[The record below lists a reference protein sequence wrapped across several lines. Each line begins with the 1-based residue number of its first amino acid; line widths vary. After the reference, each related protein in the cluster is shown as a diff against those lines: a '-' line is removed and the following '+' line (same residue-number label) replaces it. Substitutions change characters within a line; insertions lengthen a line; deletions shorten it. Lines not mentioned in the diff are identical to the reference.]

1 MNVKIKEKLI
11 LLYGER
17 AEEAEKE
24 LEKVLNKFAQ
34 RDFPQK
40 EKINEKNAY
49 LIAYGDSILREG
61 QTPLATLNE
70 VLSET
75 IAGAI
80 TDVHLLPMFPFTSD
94 DGFSVTDYYKI
105 NPQYGT
111 WEDIEHL
118 SKNYRLMFD
127 FVANHMSKD
136 SEWFQSFLQEEEDFK
151 EAFVI
156 FDEEFDASN
165 TVRPRTSP
173 LFHNYKEKK
182 VWTTFSED
190 QVDVNIK
197 DPKMFARLTE
207 VLLTYA
213 SKGAASIRLDAIGFL
228 WKESGSRSIHLWQ
241 THEVIKIW
249 RKLLEELSPNT
260 QIITETNVPHE
271 ENISYFG
278 KNDEANQVYQFP
290 LPPLVLHS
298 FTVGDAQKLS
308 AWAKG
313 IEGRGD
319 TETYFNFLASHDGIG
334 MRPTEGILSDVER
347 NNLVE
352 KVIENGGEISYKEN
366 TDGSRSVYELNINYS
381 EALRNKGETD
391 EIAVEKMKAAHSIL
405 FSVIGVPAIYYHSLF
420 GSRNDYKGVLDSGIN
435 RRINREK
442 LSAERLLDELKS
454 DPYRNGIYTGL
465 KKMLEKRAQYKA
477 FSPYEKQEI
486 LDIDKRVFAVKRTHL
501 NQEIISITNVSNQ
514 KVTLSDLEGMDI
526 IKEKTIPKQMELEPY
541 AYIWC
546 YNNTNK

>member
-17 AEEAEKE
+17 ADEAEKE

-271 ENISYFG
+271 ENRSYFG

-442 LSAERLLDELKS
+442 LSAERLLDELNS
-454 DPYRNGIYTGL
+454 DPYRNGIYMGL

-477 FSPYEKQEI
+477 FSPYGKQEI

-514 KVTLSDLEGMDI
+514 KVTLYDLEGMDI

>member
-17 AEEAEKE
+17 ADEAEKE

-173 LFHNYKEKK
+173 LFHNYKGKK
-182 VWTTFSED
+182 VWTTFSKD

-319 TETYFNFLASHDGIG
+319 TETFFNFLASHDGIG
-334 MRPTEGILSDVER
+334 MRPTEGILSNVER

-352 KVIENGGEISYKEN
+352 KVVENGGEISYKEN

-454 DPYRNGIYTGL
+454 DSYRNGIYTGL

-477 FSPYEKQEI
+477 FSPYGKQEI

-514 KVTLSDLEGMDI
+514 KVTLFDLEGMDI

>member
-173 LFHNYKEKK
+173 LFHNYKGKK

-319 TETYFNFLASHDGIG
+319 TETFFNFLASHDGIG
-334 MRPTEGILSDVER
+334 MRPTEGILSNVER

-442 LSAERLLDELKS
+442 LSAERLFDEL
-454 DPYRNGIYTGL
+454 
-465 KKMLEKRAQYKA
+465 
-477 FSPYEKQEI
+477 
-486 LDIDKRVFAVKRTHL
+486 
-501 NQEIISITNVSNQ
+501 
-514 KVTLSDLEGMDI
+514 
-526 IKEKTIPKQMELEPY
+526 
-541 AYIWC
+541 
-546 YNNTNK
+546 

>member
-17 AEEAEKE
+17 ADEAEKE
-24 LEKVLNKFAQ
+24 LEKVLNKFAQRDFPQKEKVLNKFAQ

-366 TDGSRSVYELNINYS
+366 TDGSRSVYD
-381 EALRNKGETD
+381 T
-391 EIAVEKMKAAHSIL
+391 
-405 FSVIGVPAIYYHSLF
+405 IGRGQKLHGGQKIWGRTRP
-420 GSRNDYKGVLDSGIN
+420 G
-435 RRINREK
+435 REK
-442 LSAERLLDELKS
+442 PAGSCAFH
-454 DPYRNGIYTGL
+454 TG
-465 KKMLEKRAQYKA
+465 KRGLRKTRK
-477 FSPYEKQEI
+477 F
-486 LDIDKRVFAVKRTHL
+486 RTGFRGG
-501 NQEIISITNVSNQ
+501 TARCGR
-514 KVTLSDLEGMDI
+514 TRPTRPD
-526 IKEKTIPKQMELEPY
+526 
-541 AYIWC
+541 
-546 YNNTNK
+546 

>member
-17 AEEAEKE
+17 ADEAEKE

-165 TVRPRTSP
+165 
-173 LFHNYKEKK
+173 Y
-182 VWTTFSED
+182 
-190 QVDVNIK
+190 
-197 DPKMFARLTE
+197 
-207 VLLTYA
+207 
-213 SKGAASIRLDAIGFL
+213 
-228 WKESGSRSIHLWQ
+228 
-241 THEVIKIW
+241 
-249 RKLLEELSPNT
+249 
-260 QIITETNVPHE
+260 
-271 ENISYFG
+271 
-278 KNDEANQVYQFP
+278 
-290 LPPLVLHS
+290 
-298 FTVGDAQKLS
+298 
-308 AWAKG
+308 
-313 IEGRGD
+313 
-319 TETYFNFLASHDGIG
+319 
-334 MRPTEGILSDVER
+334 
-347 NNLVE
+347 
-352 KVIENGGEISYKEN
+352 
-366 TDGSRSVYELNINYS
+366 
-381 EALRNKGETD
+381 GETKN
-391 EIAVEKMKAAHSIL
+391 ES
-405 FSVIGVPAIYYHSLF
+405 SL
-420 GSRNDYKGVLDSGIN
+420 S
-435 RRINREK
+435 
-442 LSAERLLDELKS
+442 
-454 DPYRNGIYTGL
+454 
-465 KKMLEKRAQYKA
+465 
-477 FSPYEKQEI
+477 
-486 LDIDKRVFAVKRTHL
+486 
-501 NQEIISITNVSNQ
+501 
-514 KVTLSDLEGMDI
+514 
-526 IKEKTIPKQMELEPY
+526 
-541 AYIWC
+541 
-546 YNNTNK
+546 

>member
-17 AEEAEKE
+17 ADEAEKE

-173 LFHNYKEKK
+173 LFHNYKGKK

-454 DPYRNGIYTGL
+454 DSYRNGIYTGL

-477 FSPYEKQEI
+477 FSPYGKQEI

-501 NQEIISITNVSNQ
+501 NQGIISITNVSNQ
-514 KVTLSDLEGMDI
+514 KVTLYGLEGMDI

>member
-1 MNVKIKEKLI
+1 MV
-11 LLYGER
+11 
-17 AEEAEKE
+17 
-24 LEKVLNKFAQ
+24 
-34 RDFPQK
+34 
-40 EKINEKNAY
+40 
-49 LIAYGDSILREG
+49 
-61 QTPLATLNE
+61 
-70 VLSET
+70 
-75 IAGAI
+75 
-80 TDVHLLPMFPFTSD
+80 
-94 DGFSVTDYYKI
+94 
-105 NPQYGT
+105 
-111 WEDIEHL
+111 
-118 SKNYRLMFD
+118 SK
-127 FVANHMSKD
+127 
-136 SEWFQSFLQEEEDFK
+136 FLQEEEDFK

-173 LFHNYKEKK
+173 LFHNYKGKK

-381 EALRNKGETD
+381 EALRNKG
-391 EIAVEKMKAAHSIL
+391 
-405 FSVIGVPAIYYHSLF
+405 
-420 GSRNDYKGVLDSGIN
+420 
-435 RRINREK
+435 RRMRE
-442 LSAERLLDELKS
+442 
-454 DPYRNGIYTGL
+454 P
-465 KKMLEKRAQYKA
+465 
-477 FSPYEKQEI
+477 
-486 LDIDKRVFAVKRTHL
+486 
-501 NQEIISITNVSNQ
+501 
-514 KVTLSDLEGMDI
+514 
-526 IKEKTIPKQMELEPY
+526 
-541 AYIWC
+541 
-546 YNNTNK
+546 

>member
-17 AEEAEKE
+17 ADEAEKE

-442 LSAERLLDELKS
+442 LSAERLLDELNS
-454 DPYRNGIYTGL
+454 DPYRNGIYMGL

-477 FSPYEKQEI
+477 FSPYGKQEI

-514 KVTLSDLEGMDI
+514 KVTLYDLEGMDI